1 MRRLPFSA
9 TAAIIGASG
18 GIGAALLAALRE
30 DPDIGIVHALG
41 RGFGNDQGQDRVRHH
56 HLDLTDEASIEVA
69 AKRIAGPI
77 HLLII
82 ATGTLHAPGIA
93 PEKTYR
99 ALDPA
104 VLLEAF
110 RINTVGPALIAKHM
124 LPLFATQGRGVFA
137 ALSARVGS
145 IGDNR
150 AGGWH
155 AYRASKAALNM
166 IIRNLAIE
174 TARHNPETICVGL
187 HPGTVDTAL
196 SRPFQRGVP
205 KDKLFTPDYAASRLL
220 RVIEELRPPDSGKV
234 LDWDGAVVP
243 P

>member
-1 MRRLPFSA
+1 
-9 TAAIIGASG
+9 
-18 GIGAALLAALRE
+18 LLAALRE
-30 DPDIGIVHALG
+30 DPGVGTIHALG
-41 RGFGNDQGQDRVRHH
+41 RGFENGQGQDRVRHH
-56 HLDLTDEASIEVA
+56 HLDLTDEASIELA
-69 AKRIAGPI
+69 AKRIAGPV

-82 ATGTLHAPGIA
+82 ATGTLHAAGIG

-99 ALDPA
+99 ALDSVA
-104 VLLEAF
+104 LLEAF
-110 RINTVGPALIAKHM
+110 RVNTVGPALVAKHM
-124 LPLFATQGRGVFA
+124 LPLLPSQGRGVFA

-174 TARHNPETICVGL
+174 TARRNPGTICVGL

-205 KDKLFTPDYAASRLL
+205 KDKLFTPEYAASRLL
-220 RVIEELRPPDSGKV
+220 RVIEALRPSDSGTV
-234 LDWDGAVVP
+234 LDWDSAVVP